1 MMTMRIA
8 VGADNAGADLKN
20 AIREMLE
27 QEGITVRDF
36 GVPDASDSTAY
47 PHVGLDVAKA
57 VARGEAERAI
67 LVCGTGIGMAITA
80 NKVPGIRATVAHD
93 SYSVE
98 RSVLSN
104 NCQVLALGARVIG
117 PELAKKLV
125 REWISLEFDPASASA
140 EKVAIITSH
149 EEGQAGARLS
159 ADEATPGNC

>member
-1 MMTMRIA
+1 MTMRIA

-20 AIREMLE
+20 AIRAQME
-27 QEGITVRDF
+27 QEGMTVVDF

-47 PHVGLDVAKA
+47 PHVGLAVAKA
-57 VARGEAERAI
+57 VARGDADRAI

-104 NCQVLALGARVIG
+104 NCQILTLGARVIG

-125 REWISLEFDPASASA
+125 REWLALEFDPASASA
-140 EKVAIITSH
+140 EKVAILTAH
-149 EEGQAGARLS
+149 EQAQSTGGLD
-159 ADEATPGNC
+159 ADQETAGSC